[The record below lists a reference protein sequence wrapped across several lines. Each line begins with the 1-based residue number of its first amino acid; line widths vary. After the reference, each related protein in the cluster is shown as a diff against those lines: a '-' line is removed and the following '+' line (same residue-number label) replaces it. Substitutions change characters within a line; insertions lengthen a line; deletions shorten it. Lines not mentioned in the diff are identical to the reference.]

1 MSLHLLRCGDA
12 KKIHVA
18 ATTPANVPFRMDW
31 PTLLRGTWDDTN
43 NISTPS
49 RAPLLSRSA
58 SSHSCI
64 FTVRATA
71 PSRTRKYA
79 ASASLS
85 YVSFIVIRG
94 DYNMFCFATFRAIHR
109 KLEKTHYMLIRATGL
124 PGLLPRSLFSLFS
137 TDGRRWSCLQR
148 NPKESVEQQSS
159 RP

>member
-18 ATTPANVPFRMDW
+18 ATTLANVPFRMDW

-85 YVSFIVIRG
+85 YVTRVLPCLKDNTRLRRCIRFLSFLLCIRLQEFWHQ
-94 DYNMFCFATFRAIHR
+94 MTA
-109 KLEKTHYMLIRATGL
+109 
-124 PGLLPRSLFSLFS
+124 
-137 TDGRRWSCLQR
+137 GRTWHLRQLA
-148 NPKESVEQQSS
+148 SS
-159 RP
+159 IPD